1 MSSKRKPS
9 LLRATQVIESG
20 TNWNDV
26 SPTAKHRGRNNKNR
40 GKVYERRV
48 AAALGGIR
56 NISDSQPHTD
66 VETDDAV
73 YEVKS
78 TQTATPSWLLRA
90 MSQLELASEESNKKQ
105 GGVVKVYT
113 KGAKARAFLIQEID
127 LL

>member
-1 MSSKRKPS
+1 MSSKS
-9 LLRATQVIESG
+9 I
-20 TNWNDV
+20 
-26 SPTAKHRGRNNKNR
+26 GRNNKIR
-40 GKVYERRV
+40 GKTYERRV

-56 NISDSQPHTD
+56 NISNSKPHTD

-78 TQTATPSWLLRA
+78 TQTATPSWLIRA
-90 MSQLELASEESNKKQ
+90 MSQLELAAEESNKKQ

-113 KGAKARAFLIQEID
+113 KGAKARALLIQEID